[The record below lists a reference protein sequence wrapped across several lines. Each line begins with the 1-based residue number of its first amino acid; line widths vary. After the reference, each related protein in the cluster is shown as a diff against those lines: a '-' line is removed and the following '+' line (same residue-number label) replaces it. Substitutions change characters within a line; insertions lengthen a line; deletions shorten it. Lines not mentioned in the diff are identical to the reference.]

1 MKDVKVTVYLSTY
14 NQASYIAQALDSIL
28 MQKTNFPFEVLVA
41 DDCSSDD
48 TQKIVLEYQSR
59 YPEIIHTYFTPTN
72 VGGCKKLTECID
84 KGLFRGEYLS
94 YLEGD
99 DYWLCE
105 DRLQVLV
112 DFLDAHPE
120 YSRIAHRRKMIN
132 EKEEFIGLDTDEV
145 ILNKTF
151 GLNELM
157 EGYHYSDFAGVFRNY
172 FLQVGSK
179 YHPII
184 LASRNAYDF
193 QDLFITQDFGPV
205 YVTDQVFGVYRC
217 RSVAGES
224 NYNSI
229 MSTEKINLDKVHV
242 CKVMEEFY
250 QGKYDLSPRIL
261 TAQRALFHNSVLM
274 CNVEMLN
281 TARSVTDEKTT
292 LWLLTKELY
301 LAKRGKRVDAEQF
314 VLSQLSKKEKQR
326 MPFSMAHYVVWRVW
340 KKLRHEPYEVNRR
353 ANLIQK
359 TGE

>member
-1 MKDVKVTVYLSTY
+1 MENVKVTVYLSTY
-14 NQASYIAQALDSIL
+14 NQALYIAQALDSIL
-28 MQKTNFPFEVLVA
+28 MQKTTFPFEVLVA
-41 DDCSSDD
+41 DDCSTDD
-48 TQKIVLEYQSR
+48 TQKIVLEYRQR
-59 YPEIIHTYFTPTN
+59 FPEIIQTYFTPVN

-99 DYWLCE
+99 DYWLGE

-120 YSRIAHRRKMIN
+120 YSRVAHRRKMIN
-132 EKEEFIGLDTDEV
+132 EKDEYLGLDTDEQIV
-145 ILNKTF
+145 GKTF
-151 GLNELM
+151 GVHELM
-157 EGYHYSDFAGVFRNY
+157 EGYSYSDFACVFRNY
-172 FLQVGSK
+172 FKQTKDK
-179 YHPII
+179 YHPIF

-205 YVTDQVFGVYRC
+205 YVMDRVFGVYRC

-229 MSTEKINLDKVHV
+229 MSTEKIDLDKIHV

-250 QGKYDLSPRIL
+250 QGRYDLSPRIL
-261 TAQRALFHNSVLM
+261 IAQRALFQNAVLARSA
-274 CNVEMLN
+274 EALN
-281 TARSVTDEKTT
+281 TARGVTDNKTT

-301 LAKRGKRVDAEQF
+301 LAQRTKDTEAAQF
-314 VLSQLSKKEKQR
+314 IKQQLTAKEKIL
-326 MPFSMAHYVVWRVW
+326 MPFSMLRYTIWRAW
-340 KKLRHEPYEVNRR
+340 KKLRHEPYETERR
-353 ANLIQK
+353 ANLLQK

>member
-1 MKDVKVTVYLSTY
+1 MENIKLTVYLSTY
-14 NQASYIAQALDSIL
+14 NQAPYIAQALDSIL
-28 MQKTNFPFEVLVA
+28 MQKTNFTFEVLVA
-41 DDCSSDD
+41 DDCSTDD
-48 TQKIVLEYQSR
+48 TQKIVLEYQQR
-59 YPEIIHTYFTPTN
+59 FPEIIRTYFTPEN

-84 KGLFRGEYLS
+84 KGLFRGDYLS

-99 DYWLCE
+99 DYWLGE
-105 DRLQVLV
+105 DRLQTLV
-112 DFLDAHPE
+112 DFLDVHPE

-132 EKEEFIGLDTDEV
+132 EKNEFIGLDTDEA
-145 ILNKTF
+145 ILNKSF
-151 GLNELM
+151 GINELM
-157 EGYHYSDFAGVFRNY
+157 EGYTYSDFGGVFRNY
-172 FLQVGSK
+172 FRQAKDK
-179 YHPII
+179 YHPIF

-229 MSTEKINLDKVHV
+229 MSTEKIDLDKIHV

-250 QGKYDLSPRIL
+250 RGRYDLSPRIL
-261 TAQRALFHNSVLM
+261 TAQRALFHNAVLAR
-274 CNVEMLN
+274 NSEMLN
-281 TARSVTDEKTT
+281 TARNVTDNNTT

-301 LAKRGKRVDAEQF
+301 LARRGKRTDAEQF
-314 VLSQLSKKEKQR
+314 LRSQLSEKEKR
-326 MPFSMAHYVVWRVW
+326 KIPITMMCYVVWRAW
-340 KKLRHEPYEVNRR
+340 KRMRNEPYEVDRR

>member
-1 MKDVKVTVYLSTY
+1 MENVKVTVYLSTY
-14 NQASYIAQALDSIL
+14 HQAPYIAQALDSIL
-28 MQKTNFPFEVLVA
+28 MQKTTFPFEILVA
-41 DDCSSDD
+41 DDCSTDD
-48 TQKIVLEYQSR
+48 TQKIVLEYQTR
-59 YPEIIHTYFTPTN
+59 YPEIIRTYFTPVN

-99 DYWLCE
+99 DYWLGE

-120 YSRIAHRRKMIN
+120 YSRVAHRRKIIN
-132 EKEEFIGLDTDEV
+132 EKDEVLGLDTDEA

-151 GLNELM
+151 GVHELM
-157 EGYHYSDFAGVFRNY
+157 EGYSYSDFACVFRNY
-172 FLQVGSK
+172 FKQAKDK
-179 YHPII
+179 YHPIF

-229 MSTEKINLDKVHV
+229 MSTEKIDLDKIHV

-261 TAQRALFHNSVLM
+261 TAQRALFQNAVLARST
-274 CNVEMLN
+274 EMLN

-301 LAKRGKRVDAEQF
+301 LAKRGKHAETEQF
-314 VLSQLSKKEKQR
+314 VLSQLSKKEKRQ
-326 MPFSMAHYVVWRVW
+326 MPLSMVRYVVWRAW
-340 KKLRHEPYEVNRR
+340 KKLRHEPYEVERR
-353 ANLIQK
+353 ANLLQK